1 MSLEVW
7 SGKGHPKSASVDA
20 SFVKNIFVDAEKG
33 GVYNSG
39 LVVPVMGGGGG
50 WFRAMRLVSSHHAP
64 SSTAR
69 VSCASTDRE
78 FSE

>member
-7 SGKGHPKSASVDA
+7 YGECHPKSASVDA
-20 SFVKNIFVDAEKG
+20 SFVKNNFVGAENG

-39 LVVPVMGGGGG
+39 LVVPVMGGRVG

-69 VSCASTDRE
+69 VSCAIIDRL

>member
-1 MSLEVW
+1 MSLEGW
-7 SGKGHPKSASVDA
+7 NGKCHPKSASVDA
-20 SFVKNIFVDAEKG
+20 SFVKNNFVDAENG

-39 LVVPVMGGGGG
+39 LVVPVMGGRVG

-69 VSCASTDRE
+69 VSCAIIDRL